1 MLLHLLYVPDLV
13 PCQAEAP
20 QKLEGEGNPEA
31 TKMAVVADEVL
42 NVPDVLKHFVS
53 KDEYLVAAEVQP
65 LEVVE
70 LVEDPG
76 GELAEVVVGEVEL
89 LQVWQVVEGGRGDG
103 ADVVPV
109 EDQLL
114 QRFEPVEV
122 VVNDVGDVVRGEVQA
137 AKGGKAPQSSLPYVG
152 HLVLEAKLFVKR

>member
-1 MLLHLLYVPDLV
+1 MLLHLLNVSDLV
-13 PCQAEAP
+13 PRQAEAP
-20 QKLEGEGNPEA
+20 EELEGEGNPEA
-31 TKMAVVADEVL
+31 AKVAVVADKVL
-42 NVPDVLKHFVS
+42 DVPDVLKYFVS
-53 KDEYLVAAEVQP
+53 EDEYLVAAEVQL

-109 EDQLL
+109 EHQLL

-137 AKGGKAPQSSLPYVG
+137 SKGGKSPQSPLPNVG
-152 HLVLEAKLFVKR
+152 NLVFLAK